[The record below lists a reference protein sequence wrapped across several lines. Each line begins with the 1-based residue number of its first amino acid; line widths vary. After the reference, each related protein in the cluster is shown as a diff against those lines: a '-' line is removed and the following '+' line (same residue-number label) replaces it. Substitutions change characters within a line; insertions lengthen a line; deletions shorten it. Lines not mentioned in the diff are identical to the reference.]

1 MDILSRRFGAVVL
14 GGALFAAA
22 ACSDDDEP
30 TSPTVAQVAGN
41 YVATTFTA
49 TGALGTQDVLQ
60 AGGSVTAQFAA
71 NGAVTGHLTI
81 PNESVNED
89 FVGTWKI
96 EGGEVEIEEL
106 PNDTFLEDVEFD
118 VVGNTLVA
126 DETIDNVRVRL
137 TLAKQ

>member
-1 MDILSRRFGAVVL
+1 MDIWSRRFGAVAL
-14 GGALFAAA
+14 GGTLLVGA

-49 TGALGTQDVLQ
+49 TDALGTKDVLQ
-60 AGGSVTAQFAA
+60 AGGSVTVQFAT

-81 PNESVNED
+81 PSESVNED

-96 EGGEVEIEEL
+96 DGGEVEIEEL
-106 PNDTFLEDVEFD
+106 PNDTFLEDVDFD
-118 VVGNTLVA
+118 VAGNTLVA

-137 TLAKQ
+137 TLTKQ

>member
-14 GGALFAAA
+14 GGALLVGA
-22 ACSDDDEP
+22 ACGDDEEP

-41 YVATTFTA
+41 YVATTFT
-49 TGALGTQDVLQ
+49 TIGALGTQDVLQ
-60 AGGSVTAQFAA
+60 AGGSVTVQLAT

-89 FVGTWKI
+89 FVGRWKI
-96 EGGEVEIEEL
+96 DGGEVEIEEL
-106 PNDTFLEDVEFD
+106 PNDMFLEDVKFD
-118 VVGNTLVA
+118 VAGNALVA

-137 TLAKQ
+137 TLTKQ

>member
-1 MDILSRRFGAVVL
+1 MDILSRRFGAVALVGVL
-14 GGALFAAA
+14 LVGA
-22 ACSDDDEP
+22 ACSDNDNP

-41 YVATTFTA
+41 YVATRFTA

-60 AGGSVTAQFAA
+60 AGGSVTVQFAT

-96 EGGEVEIEEL
+96 DNGEVEIEQL
-106 PNDTFLEDVEFD
+106 PNDTFLEDVKFD

-126 DETIDNVRVRL
+126 DDTFDNVRVQL
-137 TLAKQ
+137 TLTKQ